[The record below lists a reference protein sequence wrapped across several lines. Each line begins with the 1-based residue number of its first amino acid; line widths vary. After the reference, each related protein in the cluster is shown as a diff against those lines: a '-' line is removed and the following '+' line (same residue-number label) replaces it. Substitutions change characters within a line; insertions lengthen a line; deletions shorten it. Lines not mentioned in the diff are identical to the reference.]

1 MPTLVGFGNPS
12 ITLARMDTNTMTD
25 TTGNR
30 APMLRIPIA
39 PGITLETTGP
49 MKIAGVAVA
58 WVFDDTPGVDTCI
71 GMPQFDPSAPNRDVA
86 QQSIRMLLIRA
97 LSMEEDDADTSD
109 VLDLMVDAGEQLQ
122 LPPSIKGVM
131 L

>member
-1 MPTLVGFGNPS
+1 
-12 ITLARMDTNTMTD
+12 MTD
-25 TTGNR
+25 TTGNG
-30 APMLRIPIA
+30 AAKLRIHIA

-58 WVFDDTPGVDTCI
+58 WVFDDTPGVNTCI
-71 GMPQFDPSAPNRDVA
+71 GMPQFDPSEPNRDVA

-109 VLDLMVDAGEQLQ
+109 VLDLMVGAGEQLQ